1 MAEVFVLGE
10 GILVAGY
17 ALAGARVL
25 PADDPEAMLT
35 RWASLS
41 GSADVAVVV
50 LTARAA
56 EVLGTR
62 RDAAGAPLSV
72 VMPP

>member
-1 MAEVFVLGE
+1 MAGVVVLGE
-10 GILVAGY
+10 EVLVTGY

-35 RWASLS
+35 RWAALT
-41 GSADVAVVV
+41 GTDVAVVV

-56 EVLGTR
+56 EVLGSR
-62 RDAAGAPLSV
+62 RDAADAPLTV
-72 VMPP
+72 VMPS